1 MKLEFRTKN
10 TDYGYAHY
18 LCIDTDAK
26 TVSTTPTH
34 WVSIDVPIITKR
46 DLDTL
51 KAKAIVDDYK
61 VV

>member
-10 TDYGYAHY
+10 TAYGYAHY

-26 TVSTTPTH
+26 VVTTTPTH
-34 WVSIDVPIITKR
+34 WVSIDVPIITKS
-46 DLDTL
+46 DLGAL
-51 KAKAIVDDYK
+51 KAKAIEDGYK